1 MSSNNRSKGVQPRGL
16 EWQPWSPEAVAA
28 ARAASRPV
36 VVDFTA
42 TWCPNCNIVVKP
54 AFESAKVQKKLREV
68 NAVCLVADYS
78 LFPAAITEELQRF
91 QRDGVPLVL
100 IYPRNTALQPMVFDL
115 PGSRKIVKALDQAAR
130 L

>member
-1 MSSNNRSKGVQPRGL
+1 
-16 EWQPWSPEAVAA
+16 
-28 ARAASRPV
+28 
-36 VVDFTA
+36 
-42 TWCPNCNIVVKP
+42 
-54 AFESAKVQKKLREV
+54 
-68 NAVCLVADYS
+68 VADYS
-78 LFPAAITEELQRF
+78 LFPPAITEELQRF